1 MIKVFLRITLCHTLT
16 HSCAWHGMA
25 NLGHG
30 LDRGWCARSC
40 CGRGQEI
47 FAFATGKAKTS
58 VCLLEITTK
67 PYAPSFE

>member
-1 MIKVFLRITLCHTLT
+1 MSHT
-16 HSCAWHGMA
+16 HSLLRLAWHGK
-25 NLGHG
+25 LGARPRPR
-30 LDRGWCARSC
+30 LVRARSF